1 MGQKFRKTGI
11 DIMGDVHWGTHFCQ
25 FYKSKEDLINILV
38 PYFKAGLENNEF
50 CMWVTSESLGEK
62 EAEKAMRKA
71 VPNFE
76 RYLKRGQ
83 IEIVPHS
90 QWYLKDGAFNLQRV
104 LKAWIDK
111 LNQALAKGYDG
122 IRLTGNAAWLEKR
135 DWRSF
140 TDYEEEINSV
150 IGKYRMVA
158 ICSYCLDRC
167 GAVEIIDV
175 VNHHQFALISREG
188 EWELMES
195 SERKQAEERIR
206 EYAEKLAV
214 RNEQLRVETEK
225 TKESDRL
232 KSEFLANMSH
242 EIRTP
247 LTAIKGAA
255 YLLDKGSLSEEQK
268 KLCSII
274 GQEVRLKRLADS
286 KIRISVTDTGIGI
299 PQEKLCMVFT
309 KFYQVDGTTTRK
321 YRGTG
326 LGLTIVKELV
336 NLLGGEIKV
345 KSKPKKGS
353 TFSFVFPYRLAKQK
367 VAQDL
372 AKLKPETGEKA
383 RKDVHILIAED
394 DEFGY
399 YIIKRF
405 LDDYTISRAKDGKD
419 ALEKIKK
426 KRYDLVLMDIQM
438 PKMNGLEA
446 TRKIREKD
454 PNLPIIAL
462 TAKAMKGDEEMCL
475 ETGCTDYISKPVAP
489 DELIAKVNQ
498 YTTARLVRELESFPA
513 RVLDMEALLK
523 TSGQDTNLAQET
535 LKMFL
540 EYLPQQLFKIKKS
553 ITDKNPEELERF
565 SHSLKGA
572 AKSVG
577 ASIIAELAFSL
588 EKMAGSSS
596 MDEAKATFSRLE
608 KEKERFAE
616 AAKKMPT
623 VSPQPSANFF

>member
-1 MGQKFRKTGI
+1 MGKPADMVVFR
-11 DIMGDVHWGTHFCQ
+11 
-25 FYKSKEDLINILV
+25 NITER
-38 PYFKAGLENNEF
+38 K
-50 CMWVTSESLGEK
+50 K
-62 EAEKAMRKA
+62 AEK
-71 VPNFE
+71 
-76 RYLKRGQ
+76 
-83 IEIVPHS
+83 
-90 QWYLKDGAFNLQRV
+90 
-104 LKAWIDK
+104 
-111 LNQALAKGYDG
+111 
-122 IRLTGNAAWLEKR
+122 
-135 DWRSF
+135 
-140 TDYEEEINSV
+140 
-150 IGKYRMVA
+150 
-158 ICSYCLDRC
+158 
-167 GAVEIIDV
+167 
-175 VNHHQFALISREG
+175 
-188 EWELMES
+188 
-195 SERKQAEERIR
+195 RIR
-206 EYAEKLAV
+206 EYAQELAV
-214 RNEQLRVETEK
+214 RYEQLKVETEK
-225 TKESDRL
+225 AKESDRL

-274 GQEVRLKRLADS
+274 GQSGEQLLQIINNILDLALVEAGEVRLEEKEFSLKETLKRIISGLKLQAKEKGLELKMILAPDLPSKILSDEGKLIQILSNLINNALKFTERGKVELRVKRLAHS
-286 KIRISVTDTGIGI
+286 KIQILVKDTGVGI
-299 PQEKLCMVFT
+299 LKEKLSMIFN
-309 KFYQVDGTTTRK
+309 KFEQVNGTIRRK
-321 YRGTG
+321 YGGTG

-336 NLLGGEIKV
+336 KILGGKIEV
-345 KSKPKKGS
+345 TSELGKGS
-353 TFSFVFPYRLAKQK
+353 TFSFSFAYRLLKQREVSDK
-367 VAQDL
+367 DQ
-372 AKLKPETGEKA
+372 AKLKPKIKKKTK
-383 RKDVHILIAED
+383 KDINILIAED
-394 DEFGY
+394 DDFGY
-399 YIIKRF
+399 YIIERS
-405 LDDYTISRAKDGKD
+405 LEDYTITRVIDGKD

-426 KRYDLVLMDIQM
+426 KSYDLVLMDIQM
-438 PKMNGLEA
+438 PKMDGLEA

-454 PNLPIIAL
+454 FHLPIIAL